1 MQKTLSPYLVVLIL
15 AQLVT
20 MALAVA
26 YPYAISRWPLSPSL
40 ISFSRQ
46 LLDLFPAICLALFLA
61 YRMARGCSFQLWPFV
76 LTFFGGISGLLML
89 LTRLPLVLKYGIL
102 TVTYQVLL
110 IAFCYF
116 YSSAL
121 SYLSITFFCATCFLV
136 FFDLYRLRDQL
147 DRDYPWLAVLLIFL
161 SFVQPWVAMLTIF
174 VIYNSNGAFPIR
186 LLYKYLIPIVV
197 LIAAK
202 RLSSRLLISD
212 FLFGLPAAA
221 IVPTAISILLCVVIA
236 VMLFRD
242 APRAGLSRLLI
253 CASVIYSAPL
263 SAMALLLCIQP
274 KETIEVEQSISLSHE

>member
-26 YPYAISRWPLSPSL
+26 YPYAISRWSLSPSS

-61 YRMARGCSFQLWPFV
+61 YRMVRGRSFQLWPFV

-102 TVTYQVLL
+102 TVVYQVLP
-110 IAFCYF
+110 IALSYF
-116 YSSAL
+116 YSPAL
-121 SYLSITFFCATCFLV
+121 PYLSTALYCATCFLV
-136 FFDLYRLRDQL
+136 LTDLHRLRFQL

-161 SFVQPWVAMLTIF
+161 SFIQPWVAMLTIF
-174 VIYNSNGAFPIR
+174 VLYRSNGAFPIR
-186 LLYKYLIPIVV
+186 LLYKYLIPIAV
-197 LIAAK
+197 LVIAE
-202 RLSSRLLISD
+202 RLAARLLVSD

-221 IVPTAISILLCVVIA
+221 IVPTAISLLLCVVIA

-263 SAMALLLCIQP
+263 SAMALLLCIP
-274 KETIEVEQSISLSHE
+274 PEETIEVEQSTSLSHE

>member
-15 AQLVT
+15 AQLAT
-20 MALAVA
+20 MALAVV
-26 YPYAISRWPLSPSL
+26 YPYAISRWSPSPSFISLSRVLFDL
-40 ISFSRQ
+40 IPSIS
-46 LLDLFPAICLALFLA
+46 LALFLA
-61 YRMARGCSFQLWPFV
+61 YRMARRRSFQLWPFI
-76 LTFFGGISGLLML
+76 LTLFGSISGFLML

-110 IAFCYF
+110 IVLSYF
-116 YSSAL
+116 YSPAL
-121 SYLSITFFCATCFLV
+121 SYLSITFFCATCYLV

-161 SFVQPWVAMLTIF
+161 SFIQPWVAMLTIF
-174 VIYNSNGAFPIR
+174 VLYRSNGAFPIR

-202 RLSSRLLISD
+202 RFSSRLLISN

-221 IVPTAISILLCVVIA
+221 IVPTAISLLLCVVIA

-242 APRAGLSRLLI
+242 APRASLSRLLI

-263 SAMALLLCIQP
+263 SAMALLLCIPP
-274 KETIEVEQSISLSHE
+274 KETIEVEQSTSISYE

>member
-26 YPYAISRWPLSPSL
+26 YPYAISRWSLSPSS

-102 TVTYQVLL
+102 TVVYQVLQ
-110 IAFCYF
+110 IALSYF
-116 YSSAL
+116 YSPAL
-121 SYLSITFFCATCFLV
+121 PYLSTALYCVTCFLV
-136 FFDLYRLRDQL
+136 LTDLHRLRFQL
-147 DRDYPWLAVLLIFL
+147 ERNYPWLIILLALL
-161 SFVQPWVAMLTIF
+161 SFFQPWVAMLAIF
-174 VIYNSNGAFPIR
+174 VLYRSNGAFPFR
-186 LLYKYLIPIVV
+186 LLYKYLIPIAV
-197 LIAAK
+197 LVIAEQLAA
-202 RLSSRLLISD
+202 RLLVSD

-221 IVPTAISILLCVVIA
+221 IVPTAISLLLCVVIA

-242 APRAGLSRLLI
+242 APRASLSRLLI

-263 SAMALLLCIQP
+263 SAMALLLCIPP
-274 KETIEVEQSISLSHE
+274 KETIEV